1 MFAVDV
7 VVYAEDAKP
16 ADQTEKITYDDH
28 VRPIL
33 REHCFSCHNQNQAKG
48 GLAVDTFGKLMEGG
62 SSGEVVF
69 DGDLESSRLWALV
82 SHAEEPY
89 MPPNQDRIADAKLE
103 VLRKWIE
110 GGLLENQ
117 GSKVSKKKRTNLA
130 MAAPSGGAKPEG
142 PAAMPEGVWK
152 QPVVYT
158 ERPGAVTAIA
168 SSPWAPLVALAGQK
182 QISLYHSETNELLGV
197 MPFPE
202 GIPYVLK
209 FSRNGEL
216 LLAAGGRGG
225 HSGYAALYDVRTGQR
240 LVRVGDELDA
250 VLAADV
256 NDTHTMIAIGGPLRI
271 VRVYSTETGELLHE
285 IKKHTDW
292 IYTVEF
298 SPDGVLLATGDR
310 ANGLFVWEAETA
322 REYLDLRGHTDA
334 VCDVSWRP
342 DSNVLASAS
351 KDGSVKLWEMVEGK
365 QIKSWGAHG
374 GGANSVAYTQD
385 GRIVTAGE
393 DKTVKTWDGNGAAQR
408 TFGGFAEPAMKAV
421 FSHDGKRVI
430 GGDWLGQV
438 RVWQSEDGAELG
450 GLAANPPTLKMHAE
464 STAAAAT
471 AAVAAAEKARADL
484 AAAENVAKQK
494 QA

>member
-33 REHCFSCHNQNQAKG
+33 REHCFSYHNQNQAKG

-168 SSPWAPLVALAGQK
+168 SSPWAP
-182 QISLYHSETNELLGV
+182 
-197 MPFPE
+197 
-202 GIPYVLK
+202 
-209 FSRNGEL
+209 
-216 LLAAGGRGG
+216 
-225 HSGYAALYDVRTGQR
+225 
-240 LVRVGDELDA
+240 
-250 VLAADV
+250 
-256 NDTHTMIAIGGPLRI
+256 
-271 VRVYSTETGELLHE
+271 
-285 IKKHTDW
+285 
-292 IYTVEF
+292 
-298 SPDGVLLATGDR
+298 
-310 ANGLFVWEAETA
+310 
-322 REYLDLRGHTDA
+322 
-334 VCDVSWRP
+334 
-342 DSNVLASAS
+342 
-351 KDGSVKLWEMVEGK
+351 
-365 QIKSWGAHG
+365 
-374 GGANSVAYTQD
+374 
-385 GRIVTAGE
+385 
-393 DKTVKTWDGNGAAQR
+393 
-408 TFGGFAEPAMKAV
+408 
-421 FSHDGKRVI
+421 
-430 GGDWLGQV
+430 
-438 RVWQSEDGAELG
+438 
-450 GLAANPPTLKMHAE
+450 
-464 STAAAAT
+464 
-471 AAVAAAEKARADL
+471 
-484 AAAENVAKQK
+484 
-494 QA
+494 